1 MKLRL
6 IAPLLLACAAL
17 PAAPAAAQPEAALA
31 PGATR
36 LMVVATG
43 EARRVPDI
51 ATIGAGVVTTAPTAA
66 AALEQNSRQMASV
79 LAALKRAGIADRD
92 IQTSSVSL
100 FPDYRQDGT
109 TPPQITGY
117 RASNEVSVRFRDVAA
132 TGRILDVL
140 VAQGANQING
150 PNLGIENSDSAMDEA
165 RTKALAAAR
174 ARAELYARALGKRV
188 TRVLDVSEGSDVSYP
203 RPMMMARAVVQ
214 TNSLPPIAPGEQ
226 ALSATLTVVFEL
238 D

>member
-17 PAAPAAAQPEAALA
+17 PASPASAQVEAALPA
-31 PGATR
+31 GATR
-36 LMVVATG
+36 LQVVATG

-109 TPPQITGY
+109 APPQITGY
-117 RASNEVSVRFRDVAA
+117 RASNEVSVRFRDIAA

-150 PNLGIENSDSAMDEA
+150 PNLTIENSDSAMDEA
-165 RTKALAAAR
+165 RTKALAAR

-188 TRVLDVSEGSDVSYP
+188 TRVLDVSE
-203 RPMMMARAVVQ
+203 
-214 TNSLPPIAPGEQ
+214 
-226 ALSATLTVVFEL
+226 
-238 D
+238 

>member
-6 IAPLLLACAAL
+6 IVPLLLACAML
-17 PAAPAAAQPEAALA
+17 PAAPAAAQAEAALA

-36 LMVVATG
+36 LQVVATG

-79 LAALKRAGIADRD
+79 LSALKRAGIADRD

-109 TPPQITGY
+109 SPPQITGY
-117 RASNEVSVRFRDVAA
+117 RASNEVSVRFRDIAA

-150 PNLGIENSDSAMDEA
+150 PNLSIENNDAAMDEA

-188 TRVLDVSEGSDVSYP
+188 ARVLDVSEGSDVSYP
-203 RPMMMARAVVQ
+203 RPMMMTQ
-214 TNSLPPIAPGEQ
+214 SLPRAAGVPIAPGEQ
-226 ALSATLTVVFEL
+226 GLSATLTVVFEL